1 MYMHGA
7 LACMHM
13 RHMRV
18 CTSAC
23 VFAHA
28 CLHIRASLS
37 IAFCIS
43 PADSFCSFRFAH
55 SVHIFLSCL
64 SCRPNT
70 FSTFPFPIPL
80 LINFCVKAHCR
91 QGCAQCAALE
101 GRALPG
107 RGPGR
112 GTAGRALL
120 QSQPSGAG
128 LRALS
133 THQSP
138 PHPPLLEHI

>member
-1 MYMHGA
+1 MHGA

-55 SVHIFLSCL
+55 SVNIFLSCL
-64 SCRPNT
+64 FCRPNT

-80 LINFCVKAHCR
+80 SVNFCVKARCR
-91 QGCAQCAALE
+91 QGRAQCAALE

-107 RGPGR
+107 RGLGHAIPFR
-112 GTAGRALL
+112 PQSRMYHFALRDGCTI
-120 QSQPSGAG
+120 SPSGTDVPF
-128 LRALS
+128 R
-133 THQSP
+133 
-138 PHPPLLEHI
+138 PHAI